1 MNITR
6 CLSEAR
12 ASLTDDDVELADDL
26 DMIEKSA
33 ADYRAEGMEAKAAE
47 IRAVQ
52 EALAQAIDD
61 HSALLEEIR
70 GKLPEPAAE
79 PEPTETGP
87 DTAPEPNGDVN
98 TTRRDYAGEIFNAA
112 ITPALTDELGLR
124 SGFDSQAYKEIQ
136 SWLDENR
143 EELTATDAGR
153 EAYGQMTV
161 DGEVNKEMFD
171 TEYLDAL
178 FKETTRRAKV
188 AAKKEQVLRFQS
200 EIKTAIKDGYFEQ
213 FPDAVQNGVNVEQYK
228 TYRAGFMH
236 RLEGGTLSN
245 IPKIEDKDTQRGGYD
260 DASKWLKTDTG
271 KEFAKGI
278 KVKKGKRSTGVVL
291 KRVMDVDST
300 KGDTDKMVDRLI
312 ALTARPALFD
322 PLNMLPEDASLS
334 TTAFLEEMRKLL
346 PTFVEWAGGREGG
359 TRASW
364 GESYKG
370 ALYSTAASHN
380 AEDPNYGANKIKR
393 LAEAYT
399 KAISD
404 IATTIS
410 EAQPKTP
417 VDVAEAMN
425 EWFIALGE
433 TQGRKIEAVLKERYG
448 EQVMDDGDLYRLFA
462 NMLYKLE
469 RDYVRDEESRFMR
482 VAYETTKERSRQLEY
497 FENQWSASDIPER
510 KVIRRPRLDKIGRAG
525 FDDTRNNENV
535 SLDRIKEEFGFAN
548 VQRGEGYNARKMQDH
563 LNYGFDAFTDLAT
576 ILGIDPK
583 HVSIGGRLY
592 MAFGALGHGRHAAH
606 FSPNHPHPETGGRV
620 AVINL
625 TATSGDGSL
634 AHEYMHALDF
644 LLTDKQDQIFRVDEK
659 KPQVMP
665 SHGPIRETIEMLRTR
680 PHSLEDIKRDIERQK
695 EFYKDDPKALAKA
708 IRSRLNYFANDL
720 QNNKQQKLIGR
731 WYGNRT
737 NYHSEAIK
745 LGKEYWANAT
755 EMFARAGESWI
766 YDKMKAAERADDYL
780 VSGWVDEKVVSSKSG
795 YRGTPYP
802 VGSDRAFFNE
812 VFDVLFEKGL
822 TFSDEGVVVN
832 NDFSMIEHFVQPQ
845 LNWIE
850 EQLGALPTPE
860 QVAEEEEA
868 AEEARI
874 QALRDQLKG
883 AGRDKG
889 DGDYIPPTTGVNL
902 DLDEVE
908 EDTPYD
914 KDPENWSDE
923 DISAILEEAMTR
935 NEEGKQEPARPEEKA
950 EPAAPAGVRSTADV
964 AKDLFGNTSEAVE
977 GALDGLA
984 ALFGVDGSTKLRG
997 GFPGDFNQETY
1008 NKAKPHFQVAWN
1020 AAKAAAGN
1028 VRELMHIFI
1037 DQLTKAFGAGIRPYL
1052 MEWVKEHRSEVAAFA
1067 KDKGKELDGSG
1078 AQPTKLTQ
1086 AFVDAIE
1093 NGSLPSNNN
1102 ALRAFVAE
1110 KTGQT
1115 VDNARL
1121 KIAQEELE
1129 AAQAIAS
1136 RNLIQKGGD
1145 QKAIYD
1151 ELVARYASQPN
1162 LSIRTSTSIANQAYS
1177 TPAPLAFMAARIAQT
1192 QGATVY
1198 EPSAGNGMLLIDAS
1212 PNAVVA
1218 NEIDDTRARNLNG
1231 QGFNVIQSD
1240 AVTAITEGRVPP
1252 AKFDAVV
1259 TNPPFGKA
1267 DPVTVQGY
1275 KLTKIDHII
1284 AARSLL
1290 AMKSEGRAT
1299 LILGADKTTPGALGP
1314 SERVFFNWLY
1324 AHYNVVGNFEVSGK
1338 LYSRQ
1343 GAAWPVR
1350 VVTIAGR
1357 NESDAIAP
1365 PALPAKRANTW
1376 EEVYAESEQARQQ
1389 AEVVQSNVDDGGF
1402 IERITVSEG
1411 IKSPDDTGPV
1421 GVPNGEQT
1429 GVPGGADGS
1438 GRGQGTGGGA
1448 GRGGVAGPDGG
1459 RSGADTTADGSGAA
1473 RPESGGLEQGE
1484 PAETQP
1490 ATQTRQ
1496 PNPDGRFTG
1505 DEGDLGD
1512 FQVSYAGSVPDDGKM
1527 GRVLTPTNMRDAIYA
1542 ALKAIEE
1549 DVGDL
1554 QEYVR
1559 GKLGYESKEALRA
1572 AMMPLQIDTTAA
1584 AIYNIEHGTGV
1595 IIADQTG
1602 IGKGRQAAGI
1612 IRYAKEQGKIPVF
1625 MTEKA
1630 DLFSDMHRD
1639 LTGIGSAS
1647 LKPLII
1653 NQSGKVLVEDP
1664 DSGELVTL
1672 HSSPYSNVAA
1682 QRSAMQEIT
1691 ATGKLPDGYDM
1702 VFITYSQVRGEDSP
1716 TSGARREM
1724 MNAISPNAVLILDE
1738 SHNASGEESFTGE
1751 YMRGLVGES
1760 YGVTYLSATYSKR
1773 ASTMGLY
1780 FRTVLGKMVDSVEDL
1795 VDQMAKGGEQLQAI
1809 MSNALARAGQL
1820 FRRERSYDGINTNI
1834 IRDTKN
1840 RDSHRY
1846 QSDEVTRAMRA
1857 MVRFSTAFAEGKKGW
1872 QGWLI
1877 DQGYSST
1884 NSRGKIADTIVNTHF
1899 AAQVHNL
1906 VRQILLGLKV
1916 DAAADMAIEAVKRGE
1931 KPVIGTEMTMGSFL
1945 TDYKKM
1951 VGVGVGEVIPGFEYK
1966 AVLTKYLLNSRRVKI
1981 RRKDGSEDYVLIPV
1995 EALTTEAQEAYRAAE
2010 EEIANAD
2017 IDIPVSPLDWMRKRL
2032 TDAGIKVM
2040 EITGRDFTVDYSDPA
2055 RPVLATK
2062 AAEEKNKN
2070 LVRNKFNNGEVD
2082 ALLVNVSGATG
2093 ISLHSSV
2100 DFKDQRKRRMI
2111 IVQAMQDINKYMQ
2124 LLGRINR
2131 TGQVAAAEDR
2141 SENASLPEGVPETY
2155 GLPEYDILA
2164 LDVPAEIRPTS
2175 VLMRK
2180 MRSLNANVS
2189 SNTESESSLDSLDL
2203 LNKYGDQVVFEMMK
2217 EDPQLFAELGGTA
2230 MDATSPPENFAQKST
2245 GMLALLPIERQEMF
2259 YDEVAPRYETL
2270 IQYLDSVGQNE
2281 LKITVKDFK
2290 AEPIEGTKDLLFQ
2303 TPAEISYIVPNAYLQ
2318 KYKVNKLTFPPTAD
2332 EVRAQIEKETGG
2344 VDPEAYT
2351 EAVLIG
2357 KEGADTAHKED
2368 LRKKI
2373 DDWSSI
2379 LDQKEI
2385 TEERKLIANNK
2396 IAILKDQ
2403 LEAFDGEA
2411 AKFRKK
2417 INQDYKIGK
2426 MMNVDI
2432 GGGLMT
2438 GVIVRI
2444 KDTSKPNGTNPYADS
2459 KTEITFMVNGDM
2471 RTFRMP
2477 ISAIERRDVIQGRTF
2492 ADMDTAFSAERA
2504 SSTTED
2510 RWLITGNIMGG
2521 LTRLADEQKREIA
2534 YFTMKDGEVVPG
2546 VIMPLSFNPENAG
2559 IKRDVSMRY
2568 PMAVAEFLRDYRE
2581 DVDVSRF
2588 GVATPDNSMRIV
2600 PIGYDAYRIRVPASK
2615 KEGGKWHQNARI
2627 VKITG
2632 DFVSDTGGTNFMD
2645 VQVSFDQLVQAL
2657 EIVLEDSGL
2666 YVLESQAEK
2675 AQPYVDKHGK
2685 SPKYSRIGPNVQ
2697 SRTVSDVRAEVNK
2710 ILKPGHA
2717 MLKSGRLRVVQSDSD
2732 LPGHLQHESGG
2743 VRGVVDPLTNNIY
2756 IVADNVGGNVSGVVM
2771 HELGVH
2777 VGLKALLGDK
2787 YAEVIRQLRG
2797 LKAIKKDEALR
2808 AYARVPNDTDP
2819 AHVDEEALGY
2829 LVEDEAARSTGIVR
2843 KIINAVR
2850 AWMFQHGI
2858 LVRNLTPG
2866 DMVAMAAAAARAA
2879 GRDNATAYPLT
2890 VDGQVTPLY
2899 SRSEQG
2905 AVSSAVSSIKERV
2918 EKIRDRS
2925 EEKDP
2930 NFIKNQQ
2937 IREKDKPFWTKVRK
2951 ELKRQL
2957 APGGLLPNAAFQ
2969 FKIWRDSQFQVG
2981 ELDVQN
2987 IVAHFD
2993 QAVKSGYG
3001 KRTSELDEVTMR
3013 RLNSLLTVPVEN
3025 FTEAA
3030 AKMQVPEVVVE
3041 QIGAMREYIRRYSV
3055 EYGEMLQREIDAME
3069 ADKDD
3074 PDGSDSPT
3082 LAARKSLLETIQS
3095 KAGRYAHRSY
3105 QVYDDPNWVKNLPAE
3120 VINDARDYIN
3130 ERAEEQASKYDE
3142 WAVAAEDKG
3151 DLEKADR
3158 HRGRA
3163 AKLRDPQRAERI
3175 INSLVKD
3182 GTAFD
3187 SFEGYIKE
3195 SKLGAK
3201 DLSILKKKKDI
3212 APEIRALLGEYQDA
3226 RLNFAKTATKQNRLI
3241 YNTKFLEKI
3250 VEVGLG
3256 DFLFTNDNR
3265 PPEAW
3270 KKIASKSAT
3279 YDPLGGYY
3287 TFPEVEQ
3294 AFREALGKEN
3304 LPDWLRAVIKYNGM
3318 IKFGKTVLSPTTAAR
3333 NWFSAQFFAMANG
3346 HFDFR
3351 QLKKSHESFKSYMQN
3366 KGDAVAYLR
3375 KLKELGVVY
3384 DTPYAGEMMRLM
3396 EESSIEDWTVGGKRE
3411 GLRWFL
3417 DRATKMYQFG
3427 DDYWKIMGFENEK
3440 ALMMKHKGMSEADAE
3455 IAAAERIRN
3464 TYPTYSMTGK
3474 FVNQLRRFPL
3484 AGTFVSFPSE
3494 IIRTT
3499 WHMLNYLKE
3508 DMKDPDLRPLAMRR
3522 IAGLAVASGAT
3533 YALQAVFMQ
3542 MFGVDDDEEEAFRQ
3556 LAAPWQKN
3564 SNIVPVGRD
3573 TNGNLRFVDVS
3584 FMDPYN
3590 YWKRPINAILRGQPV
3605 EDLMYE
3611 IGREILGPFF
3621 GQDIA
3626 FSAIMEIFMNKRE
3639 TGGRVFNPQDNPLEQ
3654 TKDMAGHL
3662 WKNLQPGATS
3672 NMTRMYQ
3679 ALEGKVSPS
3688 GKRYDVVDE
3697 LWANIGVR
3705 ISTHD
3710 PRAALYYKSFE
3721 FRDMKRDATS
3731 ILTNVARDLN
3741 VVSDSDLKA
3750 AFARSMIV
3758 RSRAYKEMAKL
3769 VSAARSSGMPE
3780 YRLRQVLSQ
3789 SGVSKADVNAL
3800 LRSEVPA
3807 YAPSRGYLKQA
3818 VNKARILMPE
3828 RAPDLEARRK
3838 LLRELPEPD

>member
-12 ASLTDDDVELADDL
+12 ARLTDDDVELADDL

-33 ADYRAEGMEAKAAE
+33 ADYKAEGMEAKAAE

-52 EALAQAIDD
+52 EALAQAMED

-79 PEPTETGP
+79 PEPIETGP
-87 DTAPEPNGDVN
+87 DTAPEPKGDTN
-98 TTRRDYAGEIFNAA
+98 TTRRDYAGEIFTAV
-112 ITPALTDELGLR
+112 ITPDLTAQLGLR
-124 SGFDSQAYKEIQ
+124 SDFDAQAYKEIQ
-136 SWLDENR
+136 NWLDDNK
-143 EELTATDAGR
+143 EELVATDAGR

-161 DGEVNKEMFD
+161 DGEVNKDMFD
-171 TEYLDAL
+171 NEYLDAL
-178 FKETTRRAKV
+178 FKETTRLAKI
-188 AAKKEQVLRFQS
+188 AAKKEQILRFQT
-200 EIKTAIKDGYFEQ
+200 EIKADIKDRYFEQ
-213 FPDAVQNGVNVEQYK
+213 FPEAVENGVNVEQYK
-228 TYRAGFMH
+228 TFRAGYMH

-245 IPKIEDKDTQRGGYD
+245 IPKIEDKDTQRAGYD
-260 DASKWLKTDTG
+260 AATGWLKTTTG
-271 KEFAKGI
+271 KEFAKGV

-291 KRVMDVDST
+291 KRVMDVESS
-300 KGDTDKMVDRLI
+300 KGETDKMVNRLI
-312 ALTARPALFD
+312 TLTARTALFD
-322 PLNMLPEDASLS
+322 PLTMLPEGASGNVV
-334 TTAFLEEMRKLL
+334 AYLEDIRKQL
-346 PTFVEWAGGREGG
+346 PTFVEWAGSKAGG
-359 TRASW
+359 STSRW
-364 GESYKG
+364 GMSLKE
-370 ALYSTAASHN
+370 ALYELARKDDP
-380 AEDPNYGANKIKR
+380 ERPNYGAEKVKKQ
-393 LAEAYT
+393 AEAYT

-404 IATTIS
+404 LTDTIS
-410 EAQPKTP
+410 NAQPNSP
-417 VDVAEAMN
+417 VAVAN
-425 EWFIALGE
+425 ALNAWYDGIGQIQSNLVE
-433 TQGRKIEAVLKERYG
+433 EELDKRYG
-448 EQVMDDGDLYRLFA
+448 GDGIIEMSDIYRLFS
-462 NMLYKLE
+462 NKTYPME
-469 RDYVRDEESRFMR
+469 RGYFRDEDGYVR
-482 VAYETTKERSRQLEY
+482 YTYKTTMDRSRTLQYYES
-497 FENQWSASDIPER
+497 QWAASDTPER
-510 KVIRRPRLDKIGRAG
+510 KVIRRPRLDKIERAG
-525 FDDTRNNENV
+525 FEDTRNNENV
-535 SLDRIKEEFGFAN
+535 SLDKIQSEFGFAN

-563 LNYGFDAFTDLAT
+563 LNYGFDAFTDMAA
-576 ILGIDPK
+576 ILGIDRK

-606 FSPNHPHPETGGRV
+606 FSPNHPLPNGGGTV

-625 TATSGDGSL
+625 TATTGDGSL

-644 LLTDKQDQIFRVDEK
+644 LLKDKQDAIFRVDEK

-665 SHGPIRETIEMLRTR
+665 SHGPIREVIEMLRHR
-680 PHSLEDIKRDIERQK
+680 PHSLEQMKEDIERQK
-695 EFYKDDPKALAKA
+695 KYYKDDPKALAKA
-708 IRSRLNYFANDL
+708 IRSRLKYFANDL
-720 QNNKQQKLIGR
+720 QNNKEQKRIGR
-731 WYGNRT
+731 WYGNKT
-737 NYHSEAIK
+737 IYYSEAIK
-745 LGKEYWANAT
+745 LGKDYWANAT
-755 EMFARAGESWI
+755 EMFARAGESWM
-766 YDKMKAAERADDYL
+766 YDKMKSAERAQDYL
-780 VSGWVDEKVVSSKSG
+780 VNGWVDEKTVSKSSG

-802 VGSDRAFFNE
+802 LGGDRAFFNE

-822 TFSDEGVVVN
+822 VFTDEGAVVN

-850 EQLGALPTPE
+850 KQLGALPTPE

-874 QALRDQLKG
+874 KALRDQLKG

-889 DGDYIPPTTGVNL
+889 DGDYVPPTTGVSL
-902 DLDEVE
+902 DLEEVE

-914 KDPENWSDE
+914 KDPESWSDE

-935 NEEGKQEPARPEEKA
+935 NEEGKQEPERPA
-950 EPAAPAGVRSTADV
+950 EAAPAAPTGDRSAAEV
-964 AKDLFGNTSEAVE
+964 AKELFGNTSEAVE

-984 ALFGVDGSTKLRG
+984 ALFGVDGSTKLRS

-1008 NKAKPHFQVAWN
+1008 NKAKPHFQIAWN
-1020 AAKAAAGN
+1020 AAKSAAGN

-1067 KDKGKELDGSG
+1067 KDKGKELDGAG
-1078 AQPTKLTQ
+1078 AQPTKLTRV
-1086 AFVDAIE
+1086 FVDAIE
-1093 NGSLPSNNN
+1093 SGSLPSNNN

-1129 AAQAIAS
+1129 AAQAIAA
-1136 RNLIQKGGD
+1136 RNLIQQGGE
-1145 QKAIYD
+1145 QKAVYD
-1151 ELVARYASQPN
+1151 ELVGRYEAQPN
-1162 LSIRTSTSIANQAYS
+1162 LAIRTSTSIANQAYS
-1177 TPAPLAFMAARIAQT
+1177 TPVPLAYMAGRIAQT

-1198 EPSAGNGMLLIDAS
+1198 EPSAGNGMLLVDTS

-1218 NEIDDTRARNLNG
+1218 NEIDETRTRNLNG
-1231 QGFNVIQSD
+1231 QGFQTIQSD
-1240 AVTAITEGRVPP
+1240 AVTAVIEGRVAP

-1259 TNPPFGKA
+1259 TNPPFGKT
-1267 DPVTVQGY
+1267 DPVKVQGY
-1275 KLTKIDHII
+1275 KLEKIDQII

-1290 AMKSEGRAT
+1290 TMKSEGRAT
-1299 LILGADKTTPGALGP
+1299 LILAADKVTPGALSP
-1314 SERVFFNWLY
+1314 TDRVFFNWLY

-1376 EEVYAESEQARQQ
+1376 EEVYAEAEQSRQQ
-1389 AEVVQSNVDDGGF
+1389 AAVVQSNVDDRGF
-1402 IERITVSEG
+1402 IEGITVSEG
-1411 IKSPDDTGPV
+1411 IQSPEDTGPV
-1421 GVPNGEQT
+1421 GVTGGDQT
-1429 GVPGGADGS
+1429 GGAGGKDGS
-1438 GRGQGTGGGA
+1438 GRGQGAGGGT

-1459 RSGADTTADGSGAA
+1459 RSGPDATGDGSGTA
-1473 RPESGGLEQGE
+1473 RPESGGVEPGE
-1484 PAETQP
+1484 SPETQP
-1490 ATQTRQ
+1490 ATQTRE

-1505 DEGDLGD
+1505 DEGSLGD

-1542 ALKAIEE
+1542 ALKAVEE

-1554 QEYVR
+1554 QEYVAS
-1559 GKLGYESKEALRA
+1559 KLGYASKEALRA

-1612 IRYAKEQGKIPVF
+1612 LRYAKQQGKIPVF

-1639 LTGIGSAS
+1639 LTGIGSGD
-1647 LKPLII
+1647 LKPLIV

-1672 HSSPYSNVAA
+1672 HSSPYGDVTA
-1682 QRSAMQEIT
+1682 QQSAMQEIA
-1691 ATGKLPDGYDM
+1691 ATGQMPDGYDM

-1716 TSGARREM
+1716 TAQARRDM
-1724 MNAISPNAVLILDE
+1724 MNAIAPNTILVLDE

-1760 YGVTYLSATYSKR
+1760 GGVTYLSATYSKR

-1795 VDQMAKGGEQLQAI
+1795 VEQMARGGEQLQAI
-1809 MSNALARAGQL
+1809 MSNTLARAGQL

-1840 RDSHRY
+1840 RESHRY

-1857 MVRFSTAFAEGKKGW
+1857 MVRFSTAFKSGKKGW
-1872 QGWLI
+1872 ESWLI
-1877 DQGYSST
+1877 EQGYSST
-1884 NSRGKIADTIVNTHF
+1884 NSRGKIADTITNTHF
-1899 AAQVHNL
+1899 ASQVHNL

-1945 TDYKKM
+1945 NDYKKM
-1951 VGVGVGEVIPGFEYK
+1951 VNVGVGEVIPGFEYK

-1981 RRKDGSEDYVLIPV
+1981 KRKDGSEDHILIPV
-1995 EALTTEAQEAYRAAE
+1995 EVMTTEAQEAYREAQRLIDE
-2010 EEIANAD
+2010 AD
-2017 IDIPVSPLDWMRKRL
+2017 INIPVAPLDWIRKRL
-2032 TDAGIKVM
+2032 TDAGVKVM
-2040 EITGRDFTVDYSDPA
+2040 EITGRDFVVDYSDPD

-2062 AAEEKNKN
+2062 APEEKNKN
-2070 LVRNKFNNGEVD
+2070 LVRNKFNNGDVD

-2111 IVQAMQDINKYMQ
+2111 IAQAMQDINKYMQ

-2141 SENASLPEGVPETY
+2141 SENAGLPEGAVETY

-2189 SNTESESSLDSLDL
+2189 SNTESESNLDSLDL

-2217 EDPQLFAELGGTA
+2217 EDPDLFRELGGTA
-2230 MDATSPPENFAQKST
+2230 MDTTSPPENFAQKTT
-2245 GMLALLPIERQEMF
+2245 GMLALLPVERQETF
-2259 YDEVAPRYETL
+2259 YEEVAPRYETL

-2290 AEPIEGTKDLLFQ
+2290 AVPIENTKDMLFQ

-2318 KYKVNKLTFPPTAD
+2318 KYRVNKLTFPPSAD
-2332 EVRAQIEKETGG
+2332 EVREAIQKESNG
-2344 VDPEAYT
+2344 VEPEAYT
-2351 EAVLIG
+2351 EAILIS
-2357 KEGADTAHKED
+2357 KEEADAAHRKHLQDQIDNLTKESEAED
-2368 LRKKI
+2368 IK
-2373 DDWSSI
+2373 
-2379 LDQKEI
+2379 
-2385 TEERKLIANNK
+2385 EERKTALLSR
-2396 IAILKDQ
+2396 IAINKDK
-2403 LEAFDGEA
+2403 LEQFEGAA
-2411 AKFRKK
+2411 AKFRQQL
-2417 INQDYKIGK
+2417 NRNYQIGK

-2438 GVIVRI
+2438 GVITRI
-2444 KDTSKPNGTNPYADS
+2444 KDTSKPNGTDPYADS
-2459 KTEITFMVNGDM
+2459 KTEVTFMVNSDL

-2477 ISAIERRDVIQGRTF
+2477 ISALERRDVIQGRTY
-2492 ADMDTAFSAERA
+2492 ADMDTAFSAERS

-2510 RWLITGNIMGG
+2510 RWLVTGNIMGG
-2521 LTRLADEQKREIA
+2521 LTRLADDQKREIA
-2534 YFTMKDGEVVPG
+2534 YFTMEDGEVVPG
-2546 VIMPLSFNPENAG
+2546 VIMPMSFNPENAG

-2581 DVDVSRF
+2581 DVDISRF
-2588 GVATPDNSMRIV
+2588 GVATPDNSMRIT
-2600 PIGYDAYRIRVPASK
+2600 PTGYDAYRIRVPASK
-2615 KEGGKWHQNARI
+2615 KEGGKWHQNTRLTN
-2627 VKITG
+2627 ITG
-2632 DFVSDTGGTNFMD
+2632 DFVSGAGGTNFMD
-2645 VQVSFDQLVQAL
+2645 AQVSFDQLVQAL
-2657 EIVLEDSGL
+2657 DIILEDSGL
-2666 YVLESQAEK
+2666 YVPESQAEK

-2685 SPKYSRIGPNVQ
+2685 SPKHSRIGPKTK
-2697 SRTVSDVRAEVNK
+2697 SRPVSEVRAEINK

-2717 MLKSGRLRVVQSDSD
+2717 MLKSGRLRVVQSDSE

-2743 VRGVVDPLTNNIY
+2743 VKGVVDPLTNNVY
-2756 IVADNVGGNVSGVVM
+2756 IVADNVGGNVTGVLM

-2808 AYARVPNDTDP
+2808 AYARVPSDTDP
-2819 AHVDEEALGY
+2819 AHVDEEALAY

-2843 KIINAVR
+2843 KIINAIR

-2879 GRDNATAYPLT
+2879 GRDTATAYPLT
-2890 VDGQVTPLY
+2890 VDDQVTPLY

-2905 AVSSAVSSIKERV
+2905 AVASAVSSVKERI

-2937 IREKDKPFWTKVRK
+2937 IREKDKPFWTKVKK

-2957 APGGLLPNAAFQ
+2957 SPGGLLPNAAFQ
-2969 FKIWRDSQFQVG
+2969 FKIWRDSQFEVG
-2981 ELDVQN
+2981 ELDVRN

-2993 QAVKSGYG
+2993 AAVKRGYG
-3001 KRTSELDEVTMR
+3001 KRTNELDEATMR
-3013 RLNSLLTVPVEN
+3013 RLNSLLTTPIET
-3025 FTEAA
+3025 FTETAA
-3030 AKMQVPEVVVE
+3030 RMKVPENVVE

-3055 EYGEMLQREIDAME
+3055 EYGEMLQREIDMME

-3074 PDGSDSPT
+3074 PDGPDSPT
-3082 LAARKSLLETIQS
+3082 LAARKSLLETIQA

-3105 QVYDDPNWVKNLPAE
+3105 QVYDDPNWVKTLPAK

-3130 ERAEEQASKYDE
+3130 ERAEEQASQYDE
-3142 WAVAAEDKG
+3142 WAFKAEEKG
-3151 DLEKADR
+3151 EIEKADR
-3158 HRGRA
+3158 HRERA
-3163 AKLRDPQRAERI
+3163 AKLRDPERTERI

-3250 VEVGLG
+3250 VEIGLG
-3256 DFLFTNDNR
+3256 DFLFTNDTR

-3270 KKIASKSAT
+3270 KKIASKSKT

-3287 TFPEVEQ
+3287 TYPEVEQ

-3304 LPDWLRAVIKYNGM
+3304 LPDWLRTVIKYNGM
-3318 IKFGKTVLSPTTAAR
+3318 VKFGKTVLSPTTAAR

-3351 QLKKSHESFKSYMQN
+3351 QLKRSHESFKSYMQN

-3396 EESSIEDWTVGGKRE
+3396 EESTIEDWTVGGKRE

-3417 DRATKMYQFG
+3417 DRATKLYQFG

-3440 ALMMKHKGMSEADAE
+3440 ALMMKHKGMNEADAE

-3573 TNGNLRFVDVS
+3573 ANGNLRFVDVS

-3611 IGREILGPFF
+3611 IGREIMGPFF

-3626 FSAIMEIFMNKRE
+3626 FSAVMEIFMNKRE

-3721 FRDMKRDATS
+3721 FRDKKRDATS
-3731 ILTNVARDLN
+3731 ILTGVARDLN
-3741 VVSDSDLKA
+3741 AVSDSDLKA
-3750 AFARSMIV
+3750 AFDRSMIV
-3758 RSRAYKEMAKL
+3758 RARAYREMAKL

-3800 LRSEVPA
+3800 LRAEIPPYS
-3807 YAPSRGYLKQA
+3807 PSRGYLKQA

-3828 RAPDLEARRK
+3828 RAPELEARRK
-3838 LLRELPEPD
+3838 LLRELPQPE